1 MQEIVVEDY
10 APNNKSKSR
19 RPKWVSEV
27 KKMIA
32 EMELCKEPTP
42 SRNAHYKAMKIEPLD
57 VMEDW
62 LTQEQLLGFLLG
74 NVLKY
79 TGRYN
84 HTAQGKGG
92 VHDLKKAQ
100 DYLKWA
106 IASLPDESTES

>member
-1 MQEIVVEDY
+1 
-10 APNNKSKSR
+10 
-19 RPKWVSEV
+19 
-27 KKMIA
+27 
-32 EMELCKEPTP
+32 MELCKEPTP

-92 VHDLKKAQ
+92 VRDLKKAQ